1 MEICDAN
8 VLMQLV
14 TEENSIARSTF
25 FLLVHAG
32 LCHEMGIP
40 KFKHKM
46 QTYETCKLR
55 LENCVCKINVYGFM
69 LIRNV
74 RKRILKSFSFFKLQ
88 NS

>member
-32 LCHEMGIP
+32 LCHEMCIP

-74 RKRILKSFSFFKLQ
+74 RKRILKSFSFF
-88 NS
+88 